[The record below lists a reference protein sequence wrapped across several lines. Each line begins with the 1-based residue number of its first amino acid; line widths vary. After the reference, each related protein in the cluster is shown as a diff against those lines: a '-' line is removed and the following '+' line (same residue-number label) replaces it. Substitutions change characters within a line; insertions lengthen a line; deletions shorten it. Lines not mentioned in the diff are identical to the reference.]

1 MKPRGC
7 LPDGVDKSRIV
18 LVKACLNLRLTQEI
32 KLIAYFATQTSRKLV
47 IAIPEKCDLA
57 KSLIVYA
64 KEQGIDFLRNKIC
77 EEGIRVNKPIL
88 LQ

>member
-18 LVKACLNLRLTQEI
+18 LVKACLYLRLTYEI
-32 KLIAYFATQTSRKLV
+32 KLTTYFAKQTSRTPV

-57 KSLIVYA
+57 RALIVYA
-64 KEQGIDFLRNKIC
+64 KEQGIDFLRNKI
-77 EEGIRVNKPIL
+77 
-88 LQ
+88 